1 MVFHHQIVDIALAER
16 LVYLVKRNLFPRIVL
31 DDADGHLDLVLVFL
45 SPLFLILLVGLHPVQ
60 QKDFLLF
67 VLNAGLTIGHFDNA
81 FRLDGIGGIHCRFIP
96 PAGIVIGFRDEIH
109 LQIFIGPFAV
119 TVYVQIQALAPVAQ
133 VLHPKADRLL
143 HFFRLSYS
151 CHRKSLFVSSATKV
165 RIIIQNEEQT
175 RNKNAPK
182 KNQTTANNENNCK

>member
-1 MVFHHQIVDIALAER
+1 MATLIW
-16 LVYLVKRNLFPRIVL
+16 
-31 DDADGHLDLVLVFL
+31 FL

-67 VLNAGLTIGHFDNA
+67 VLDARLSVGHLDDA
-81 FRLDGIGGIHCRFIP
+81 FRLDGIGRIHGRLVP
-96 PAGIVIGFRDEIH
+96 LAGIVIGFRDEIH
-109 LQIFIGPFAV
+109 LQILIGPLAV
-119 TVYVQIQALAPVAQ
+119 AIYVQIQALAPVAQ